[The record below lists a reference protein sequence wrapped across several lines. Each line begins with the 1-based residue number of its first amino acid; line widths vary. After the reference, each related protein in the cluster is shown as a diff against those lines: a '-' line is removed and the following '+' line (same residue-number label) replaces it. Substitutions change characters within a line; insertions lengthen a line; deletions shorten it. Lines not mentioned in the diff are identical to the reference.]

1 MSGNEF
7 HAGPHDAGPRT
18 HAGAVFPDFFFR
30 PKRVQSAVFRD
41 LGKKY
46 RLREDL
52 INMIREQL
60 MLLYALDE
68 RAHSTIYAALQRVW
82 VQKTET
88 ILHRRNSSAHE
99 FPLLFPNRSV
109 LNRLC
114 TALELTLR

>member
-7 HAGPHDAGPRT
+7 VLVYAGRSFKYSA
-18 HAGAVFPDFFFR
+18 
-30 PKRVQSAVFRD
+30 QSAVFRD
-41 LGKKY
+41 LGKTY

-52 INMIREQL
+52 INMIHEQFV
-60 MLLYALDE
+60 LLYALDE

-82 VQKTET
+82 VQKTAT

-109 LNRLC
+109 LDSLC